1 MKGIKTK
8 ILTPYGP
15 VFKGLS
21 TGVNLPGTEGAFEV
35 KYNHASLMSMLD
47 IGKIIVRV
55 ENGKDEVFT
64 VNGGFVEVDDNAVTV
79 LAESAERKDDID
91 IERAKMAKAE
101 AEKKIKLENQKD
113 IQMELALKRALNRIK
128 VAELR

>member
-47 IGKIIVRV
+47 IGKVTVRV
-55 ENGKDEVFT
+55 ENGKDEIFT
-64 VNGGFVEVDDNAVTV
+64 VNGGFVEVDDNVVTV

-91 IERAKMAKAE
+91 VERARIAKAN
-101 AEKKIKLENQKD
+101 AEKKLKRDTQKNL
-113 IQMELALKRALNRIK
+113 QMELALKRALNRLRI
-128 VAELR
+128 AEL